1 MSSINPLTGE
11 AADCIT
17 IAGPDGVNKVGPSK
31 FSPQLP
37 EELDV
42 DPASPLKPQRPPDYE
57 TVSIKAPGKFTVL
70 LEKPFVNDNPHC
82 VSEDRIDLVCL
93 MFGSKTPT
101 RFTVP
106 RKSNKPEKPKRTEQL
121 FEDLKNR
128 RPGSPND
135 DIATSYA
142 YPYVFG
148 SPYAFGYQPRVIHA
162 PVW

>member
-1 MSSINPLTGE
+1 MTGE

-42 DPASPLKPQRPPDYE
+42 DPASPLKPKRPLRPPPPDSSNE

-82 VSEDRIDLVCL
+82 LTEDRIDLVCL

-101 RFTVP
+101 RFNVP
-106 RKSNKPEKPKRTEQL
+106 RKSNMPDKPKKTQQL
-121 FEDLKNR
+121 FEDLKKR

-148 SPYAFGYQPRVIHA
+148 STFGYQPRV
-162 PVW
+162 W